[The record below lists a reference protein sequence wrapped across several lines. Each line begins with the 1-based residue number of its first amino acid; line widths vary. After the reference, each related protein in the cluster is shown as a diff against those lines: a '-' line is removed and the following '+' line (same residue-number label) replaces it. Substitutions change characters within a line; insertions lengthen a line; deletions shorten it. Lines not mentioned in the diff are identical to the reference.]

1 LTELRQ
7 AGVQTPVKRTVLDA
21 VEFNYPNEK
30 IEGVSLVDGHKLVI
44 VNDNDFGVND
54 PESKENGTD
63 LWTFELPYD
72 IK

>member
-1 LTELRQ
+1 M
-7 AGVQTPVKRTVLDA
+7 GVQTAGQTDGAGCRGVQVPER
-21 VEFNYPNEK
+21 K
-30 IEGVSLVDGHKLVI
+30 IEGISLVDGHKLVI

-54 PESKENGTD
+54 PGSPENGTD